1 MFIENTY
8 NNSLQ
13 KHIKHYWIKY
23 ETYKNRNQHNMH
35 QSQKMKSQSLFFYK
49 MDSKKY
55 TVLKKPSSIMI
66 TKKGQRHL

>member
-13 KHIKHYWIKY
+13 KHIKQYWIKY

-35 QSQKMKSQSLFFYK
+35 QSQKMKSQSLFFIK
-49 MDSKKY
+49 WIAKNI
-55 TVLKKPSSIMI
+55 LF
-66 TKKGQRHL
+66 